1 MYTYIKIDKKL
12 EDRCCKGTEKCVVT
26 ESLTFDDYKASLFE
40 GETRYRENS
49 LFENKK
55 HEVCPLNKHN
65 IALKE
70 DDNKRRVEEDG
81 VTTLSRS
88 HLA

>member
-55 HEVCPLNKHN
+55 HEVCPLNKRN